1 MNIEEIL
8 TNCQETIK
16 YEFRNKSH
24 LLEAITHRTY
34 ANKTKKKMK
43 YNQRLEFLGD
53 SVLSLIMS
61 DYLFRKYNTSKEGL
75 LSKVKSSLV
84 SQKSL
89 ADISKELKLGNFLL
103 LGHGEEASGGRYR
116 DNMLEDLFEAI
127 VGAIYLDSG
136 ITNATRF
143 VMMAYKNRLNNLDI
157 DNFDKDYKTIFQEL
171 IQKKNKTS
179 PIYKSYEF
187 HDENNHE
194 MFKAELYV
202 TDKNFATGIGKSKK
216 EAETEAAKKA
226 LDRIENAS
234 ITIKK
239 NKKTNK

>member
-34 ANKTKKKMK
+34 ANESKKKMK

-143 VMMAYKNRLNNLDI
+143 VMMAYRNRLNNLDI

-171 IQKKNKTS
+171 IQKKHKTS

-202 TDKNFATGIGKSKK
+202 NDKNFAAGIGKSKK

-226 LDRIENAS
+226 LDRIEKAS